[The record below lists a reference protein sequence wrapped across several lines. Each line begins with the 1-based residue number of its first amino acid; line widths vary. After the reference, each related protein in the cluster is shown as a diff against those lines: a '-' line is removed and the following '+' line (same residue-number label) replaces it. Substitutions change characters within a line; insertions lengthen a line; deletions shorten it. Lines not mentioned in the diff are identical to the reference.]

1 MPLTQMPDG
10 SYVNIDGNATP
21 EAIARIKAQYRAKPR
36 VASGRTRPMTAD
48 DREVAKGFKE
58 LKDGGFNNVPVL
70 GHAMRALDS
79 LAHEGSFHADDVLSS
94 GLDAATR
101 GAYRAITKGDIGEI
115 GRTYRNDRA
124 SLRQYRDWLA
134 EEHPAEN
141 IVGGIVGLV
150 KNPLGAESGIG
161 RLAGKIAPTL
171 SGTVKASRIGQMAAR
186 AGNSAIG
193 QAARMGFN
201 QGAATSFMDNGDVQD
216 AFNNGLLGAGV
227 GGVFGAGLH
236 GAGKVVQAIADRAPA
251 NASRV
256 AYAKIADMLG
266 RSRRPGD
273 THMPYSPQAAERE
286 MAVSAARGH
295 EPMLMDLSP
304 EMHNAAGWLAR
315 KPNLRAANTLVD
327 AGESRIAGA
336 ADRFDSEVGRRVASN
351 TGDNAYSL
359 KQNINATRRGQGMVD
374 YAEGGAMD
382 TPVNWS
388 PKLEKF
394 FKESP
399 DADRLIKQ
407 AYTTAQRFGD
417 EIVGATANGGKQ
429 LVPSMRAFDYLK
441 REFDGEIGAALRSG
455 NRTLAAGLSKHLATL
470 KNLLAEANPEYQQ
483 ILARQRDEFERLS
496 STELGQS
503 IFKRMS
509 SREGAQQ
516 LLTEMQASKVH
527 PDELRTGISDALLSM
542 RNTSDSPIR
551 LMRRFMRSKE
561 QRAVLEYAMG
571 GTKNLNLFDKYMRR
585 ELRGMRSDD
594 MLARGRQSATNIF
607 QQHGDAAEAESVGQ
621 LVSNVLR
628 GQAFGGTIGAVSG
641 GVRTVDQLRRGIG
654 PAAQEEMARILMGRG
669 EGLTQGVNNARKFA
683 TARRAAERK
692 RARMAAKFGA
702 YAVSGNGGE

>member
-10 SYVNIDGNATP
+10 SYVNIDDKATP

-36 VASGRTRPMTAD
+36 VTANRVTPAASAREKFISGISSAGQAGGEVSTEGFFNRLVHGATLGLD
-48 DREVAKGFKE
+48 DKLSALAATGMSY
-58 LKDGGFNNVPVL
+58 LDGGAGKSGEYLRDKSFGERFGLYNAGLKRMRGEEADAHPVFT
-70 GHAMRALDS
+70 GA
-79 LAHEGSFHADDVLSS
+79 ADM
-94 GLDAATR
+94 
-101 GAYRAITKGDIGEI
+101 
-115 GRTYRNDRA
+115 
-124 SLRQYRDWLA
+124 
-134 EEHPAEN
+134 
-141 IVGGIVGLV
+141 GGMLLTPI
-150 KNPLGAESGIG
+150 GAETGVG
-161 RLAGKIAPTL
+161 RLATRIAPTL
-171 SGTVKASRIGQMAAR
+171 AGTVKASRVGQLTAR
-186 AGNSAIG
+186 AGESAIG
-193 QAARMGFN
+193 RGARTGFN
-201 QGAATSFMDNGDVQD
+201 YGAASSFIDNGNVGD
-216 AFNNGLLGAGV
+216 AFNSGLLGASV
-227 GGVFGAGLH
+227 GGALGAGVH
-236 GAGKVVQAIADRAPA
+236 GGGKVLQAIADRAPA

-266 RSRRPGD
+266 RTRRPGD
-273 THMPYSPQAAERE
+273 THMAYSPQAAERE

-327 AGESRIAGA
+327 AGENRIAGA
-336 ADRFDSEVGRRVASN
+336 ADRFDSEVGRRVAST
-351 TGDNAYSL
+351 TGDDAYAL
-359 KQNINATRRGQGMVD
+359 KQNINAARRGQGMVD

-394 FKESP
+394 FKDSP

-407 AYTTAQRFGD
+407 AYTTAQRFGED
-417 EIVGATANGGKQ
+417 IVGSAQGNQ

-455 NRTLAAGLSKHLATL
+455 NRTLAAGLSKHLGTL

-483 ILARQRDEFERLS
+483 ILARQRDEFQRIS

-503 IFKRMS
+503 IFKRMTT
-509 SREGAQQ
+509 RQGAKE
-516 LLTEMQASKVH
+516 LLA
-527 PDELRTGISDALLSM
+527 ELRGANVNPEELKTGIADALLSM
-542 RNTSDSPIR
+542 RNSSESPIR
-551 LMRRFMRSKE
+551 LMRRFMRSSD
-561 QRAVLEYAMG
+561 QRAVLEHAFG
-571 GTKNLNLFDKYMRR
+571 GTKNLNMFDKFMRR

-628 GQAFGGTIGAVSG
+628 GQAFGGITGAVSG

-669 EGLTQGVNNARKFA
+669 EGLTQGIDKSRKFA
-683 TARRAAERK
+683 VARRAAERK